1 MKRVVLLLVGML
13 LATTALAGETGRR
26 PGYLLETGKI
36 VQPQA
41 VRVSGKQ
48 LKEFPQIS
56 GDTPAQHYPP
66 GARKAGIGGVV
77 VVDLLVND
85 MGQVLEAQVVSESP
99 PGQDFGLAALD
110 AAKTYEFK
118 NPLRKLVLMS
128 VKLEFKP

>member
-1 MKRVVLLLVGML
+1 MKRIFLLFTGLML
-13 LATTALAGETGRR
+13 AASCFAGQSAR

-36 VQPQA
+36 VQPNA

-48 LKEFPQIS
+48 LKEFAQVA
-56 GDTPAQHYPP
+56 GDTPAEHYP
-66 GARKAGIGGVV
+66 ARAKKAGVGGVV

-118 NPLRKLVLMS
+118 NPLHKMVLMS
-128 VKLEFKP
+128 VKVEFKP